1 MSWIPVF
8 MGSQLEKA
16 SLPYG
21 FSVYQGVLVQWDEDF
36 DQRVLLWIDSL
47 KPQIRTRLYSASEHE
62 GGLSLKWKCGPI
74 PKALQ
79 LDGGVSVRGDWWC
92 IYESRLLTLGEC
104 HTMFLL
110 PACDAITQQ
119 RLIS

>member
-8 MGSQLEKA
+8 MASQLEKG
-16 SLPYG
+16 SFPYG

-47 KPQIRTRLYSASEHE
+47 TPQIRTRLYSASERE
-62 GGLSLKWKCGPI
+62 GTLDLTWKHGPI

-79 LDGGVSVRGDWWC
+79 VDGEVSVRGDSWC
-92 IYESRLLTLGEC
+92 ICESRVLALGERN
-104 HTMFLL
+104 TLFAL

-119 RLIS
+119 RPIS